1 MMDDEDAKKFWKQ
14 IEYLE
19 SQQKKPWHMM
29 PSSQGRVVRRN
40 DGVKSTKLVMN
51 GKEGSGHII
60 NELTFKYWRPYDKV
74 RDGLEQLQKDLY
86 TFKRIKIPEFS
97 VEYDKP
103 NWKITLKKQF
113 IRGDVITDD
122 RKWADIIWH
131 ELVERKGE
139 YTFHSWDYHNFRV
152 DKQGD
157 LYYVDLDDYK
167 KVPHEQRVT
176 EYSRK
181 FTR

>member
-1 MMDDEDAKKFWKQ
+1 MC
-14 IEYLE
+14 
-19 SQQKKPWHMM
+19 
-29 PSSQGRVVRRN
+29 
-40 DGVKSTKLVMN
+40 
-51 GKEGSGHII
+51 
-60 NELTFKYWRPYDKV
+60 
-74 RDGLEQLQKDLY
+74 DGLEQLQKDLY